1 MKSNFFSKM
10 LRWSPVLFIAIILF
24 LFIISR
30 PINDKVAYNIV
41 KELKQLPLPENTTV
55 VEEKAIADRLCGNGD
70 GVQYFGAL
78 LLKSE
83 LSLEDLEAYYS
94 QFGGGMYSNIVEHQ
108 YDKTIKQDE
117 LALHQENAFNTSI
130 DDENYYI
137 LYTWG
142 NYDSIFT
149 YLDPRGIN

>member
-1 MKSNFFSKM
+1 MK
-10 LRWSPVLFIAIILF
+10 PHTFIKIIILVPI
-24 LFIISR
+24 FILVMMMAISY
-30 PINDKVAYNIV
+30 PINNMIANNIIT
-41 KELKQLPLPENTTV
+41 ELKQNPLPEKTV
-55 VEEKAIADRLCGNGD
+55 IVEEKSIAAKLCGNGD

-83 LSLEDLEAYYS
+83 LSLKDLDNYYS
-94 QFGGGMYSNIVEHQ
+94 QFRNREECNMVERQ
-108 YDKTIKQDE
+108 CGQDIEQNEFPALQE
-117 LALHQENAFNTSI
+117 LSFDTDI

-149 YLDPRGIN
+149 YLDWRGIY